1 MVTSLKEQ
9 PLKRQPVYRNIHIT
23 QLTSYRLPPAG
34 WVSILHRIS
43 GAAMFLLLP
52 FAIWMFDTSV
62 TDEVS
67 FDQFRNAFVGGIG
80 FVPAFIVKLAALA
93 LIWGFLQHFCAGVRH
108 LYMDFTHTVDKEFGR
123 VSALVAMGVAAALTL
138 VFAYKLFIGY

>member
-1 MVTSLKEQ
+1 MADAKAIKKRPGPMSL
-9 PLKRQPVYRNIHIT
+9 IDAT
-23 QLTSYRLPPAG
+23 QYRLPPAG
-34 WVSILHRIS
+34 WVSILHRVS
-43 GAAMFLLLP
+43 GLIIILLLP
-52 FAIWMFDTSV
+52 FVIWLFDTSV

-67 FDQFRNAFVGGIG
+67 FDEFRAAFSAGIG
-80 FVPAFIVKLAALA
+80 FVPAFVVKLATLA

-123 VSALVAMGVAAALTL
+123 VSALVAIGVAVVLTL

>member
-1 MVTSLKEQ
+1 MADAKAIK
-9 PLKRQPVYRNIHIT
+9 KRPGQMGLLDAT
-23 QLTSYRLPPAG
+23 QYRLPPAG
-34 WVSILHRIS
+34 WVSILHRVS
-43 GAAMFLLLP
+43 GLILIVLMP

-108 LYMDFTHTVDKEFGR
+108 LYMDFTHSVTKEFGR
-123 VSALVAMGVAAALTL
+123 QSALVAIGVAALLTL